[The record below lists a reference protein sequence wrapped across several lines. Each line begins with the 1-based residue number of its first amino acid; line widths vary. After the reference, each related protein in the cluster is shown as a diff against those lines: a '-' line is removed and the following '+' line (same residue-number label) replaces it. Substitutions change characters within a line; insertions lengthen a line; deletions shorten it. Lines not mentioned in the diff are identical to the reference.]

1 MRDHYRSQKMA
12 LWLNLVPDLQSAAAA
27 SYGRNNP
34 KKDPAA
40 SSGSNPNDGSSELYD
55 YRLYSE
61 LLPFVP
67 KLKNVEAV
75 SYETTP
81 ASSEVLDHGRSNR
94 SASDGHDNINNNNL
108 DPAVRTSMDGKSKNE
123 SLTNVQTSSDT
134 FSNYSTALSVTIAI
148 GCSLLVL
155 NVLIFTAV
163 YYQRDRNRDRNNKL
177 DNNLVNITLFLK
189 HCVSQIFVY
198 FIRKNVS

>member
-1 MRDHYRSQKMA
+1 MA
-12 LWLNLVPDLQSAAAA
+12 LKGKTIIYILMIP
-27 SYGRNNP
+27 
-34 KKDPAA
+34 
-40 SSGSNPNDGSSELYD
+40 GSNPSDGSSSDLYD

-67 KLKNVEAV
+67 KLKNVESV

-94 SASDGHDNINNNNL
+94 TSGDLHDQHNNSL

-123 SLTNVQTSSDT
+123 SLTTVQNSSDS

-177 DNNLVNITLFLK
+177 ENNLVSFKQKFNLDSIIQSLSCKLFDVK
-189 HCVSQIFVY
+189 HCKIQLLVKILLQFTSKI
-198 FIRKNVS
+198 

>member
-1 MRDHYRSQKMA
+1 MPSKMPFIDQSSGGIICVTSFMNCLTMSQRKIIIYI
-12 LWLNLVPDLQSAAAA
+12 LLVL
-27 SYGRNNP
+27 
-34 KKDPAA
+34 
-40 SSGSNPNDGSSELYD
+40 GSNPGDGSSSDLYD

-67 KLKNVEAV
+67 KLKNVESV

-94 SASDGHDNINNNNL
+94 TSGDLHDQNNNSL

-123 SLTNVQTSSDT
+123 SLTTVQHSSDS

-177 DNNLVNITLFLK
+177 DNNLVSSDINLNPAVLAEW
-189 HCVSQIFVY
+189 S
-198 FIRKNVS
+198 NLP

>member
-27 SYGRNNP
+27 SYGR
-34 KKDPAA
+34 KKDLAA
-40 SSGSNPNDGSSELYD
+40 GSNPSEGSSSSASNELYD

-67 KLKNVEAV
+67 KLKNVESV

-81 ASSEVLDHGRSNR
+81 ASSEVIEGRPNR
-94 SASDGHDNINNNNL
+94 TIDVHDNNNNNNL
-108 DPAVRTSMDGKSKNE
+108 DAAVRTSMDSKSGKNE
-123 SLTNVQTSSDT
+123 SLTVQNSSDS

-163 YYQRDRNRDRNNKL
+163 YYQRDRNRDRSNKL
-177 DNNLVNITLFLK
+177 DNNLVN
-189 HCVSQIFVY
+189 
-198 FIRKNVS
+198 RNE

>member
-1 MRDHYRSQKMA
+1 MA

-27 SYGRNNP
+27 SYGR
-34 KKDPAA
+34 KKDLAA
-40 SSGSNPNDGSSELYD
+40 GSNPSEGSSSSASNELYD

-67 KLKNVEAV
+67 KLKNVESV

-81 ASSEVLDHGRSNR
+81 ASSEVIEGRPNR
-94 SASDGHDNINNNNL
+94 TIDVHDNNNNNNL
-108 DPAVRTSMDGKSKNE
+108 DAAVRTSMDSKSGKNE
-123 SLTNVQTSSDT
+123 SLTVQNSSDS

-163 YYQRDRNRDRNNKL
+163 YYQRDRNRDRSNKL
-177 DNNLVNITLFLK
+177 DNNLVN
-189 HCVSQIFVY
+189 
-198 FIRKNVS
+198 RNE